1 MALKEVDRV
10 IVNTIIGYVHRRLV
24 SESGIR
30 VSVVGKRKT
39 F

>member
-1 MALKEVDRV
+1 MALKEVNGV
-10 IVNTIIGYVHRRLV
+10 IVNTIIGYVHRRVV
-24 SESGIR
+24 SESSIS